1 MDCFVASLLAMT
13 VEEDATLIYG
23 ETRQKEGPPKRAFK
37 KSSCQ
42 ADRDQAV
49 LE

>member
-13 VEEDATLIYG
+13 EEDAMTIYADA
-23 ETRQKEGPPKRAFK
+23 RQKEGPPKRAFK
-37 KSSCQ
+37 NAVQ